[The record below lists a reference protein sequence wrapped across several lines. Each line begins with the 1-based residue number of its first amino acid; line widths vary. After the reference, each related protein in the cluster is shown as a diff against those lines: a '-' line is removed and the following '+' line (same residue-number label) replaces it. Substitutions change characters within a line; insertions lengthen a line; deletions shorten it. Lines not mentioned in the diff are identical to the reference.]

1 MKNPKKTKNLI
12 WLIIQ
17 LINVVFQIIRAI
29 TNTDGQEFFDDLEEV
44 IDMCNPK
51 NNQDEPK
58 KEGKTDSEI
67 AEESC

>member
-29 TNTDGQEFFDDLEEV
+29 TNTDGKEFFEDLEEV
-44 IDMCNPK
+44 IDLCNPK
-51 NNQDEPK
+51 NCQGES
-58 KEGKTDSEI
+58 EEERKTDSEI
-67 AEESC
+67 TEESC

>member
-29 TNTDGQEFFDDLEEV
+29 TNTDGKEFFEDLEEV
-44 IDMCNPK
+44 IDMCHPK
-51 NNQDEPK
+51 NNQDES
-58 KEGKTDSEI
+58 EEETETDSEI
-67 AEESC
+67 AEKGC